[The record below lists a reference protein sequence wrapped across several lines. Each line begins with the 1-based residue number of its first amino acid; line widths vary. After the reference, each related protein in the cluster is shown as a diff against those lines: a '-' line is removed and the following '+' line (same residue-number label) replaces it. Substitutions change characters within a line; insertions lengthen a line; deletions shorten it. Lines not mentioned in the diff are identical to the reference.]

1 MHLDEVLSWLARG
14 PGYPKPLGCV
24 SIIITVASLPTALY
38 TAAQVRAID
47 RYAIDTLGV
56 PGFTLMTR
64 AGEAALRSL
73 RARWPQAQ
81 RILVLC
87 GGGNNGG
94 DGYVLAAL
102 AQHAGLKVKVASI
115 VAPERLSGD
124 ARRAWQECST
134 SAVPVQPFDLA
145 MLEGNDVIAD
155 ALLGTGLDRPL
166 DERVCAIVDQVNS
179 AGTPVL
185 SIDLPSGLHADTGR
199 IMGRCIQAMRTISFI
214 GLKTGLFLGGGPDAT
229 GEIEFDALE
238 VVPPAALAEP
248 AVERLDRDFISRV
261 LPRRRRTAHKGDF
274 GHVLIVAGGSGMPGA
289 ARLCA
294 EACLRSGAGLVT
306 VATRAANVTAVMAG
320 RPELMCHAVE
330 DLPSLQPL
338 IERADLIVAGPGLG
352 RDTWARAIFDCV
364 LDAER
369 PLVLDADALNL
380 LATTPR
386 RREDWILTPHPGE
399 VARLLG
405 LEAQAIQDDRLAA
418 LEQLHTRFGGVI
430 VLKGAGTL
438 VGTSGRIPALCNR
451 GNPGMATP
459 GMGDVLAGIV
469 GALFAQ
475 LHDPWTAARAAVLA
489 HALAGDAAAQGG
501 ERGMIA
507 SDVIARLPACL
518 NPQRST

>member
-1 MHLDEVLSWLARG
+1 M
-14 PGYPKPLGCV
+14 
-24 SIIITVASLPTALY
+24 ASLPTALY
-38 TAAQVRAID
+38 SAAQVRAFD
-47 RYAIDTLGV
+47 RYAIGTLGV

-81 RILVLC
+81 RIVVLC

-94 DGYVLAAL
+94 DGYILAAL
-102 AQHAGLKVKVASI
+102 AQRAGLKVKVATI
-115 VAPERLSGD
+115 VEPERLSGD
-124 ARRAWQECST
+124 ARRAWQECSAA
-134 SAVPVQPFDLA
+134 AVPIQPFEPS
-145 MLEGNDVIAD
+145 MLEGADVIAD
-155 ALLGTGLDRPL
+155 ALFGTGLDRPL
-166 DERVCAIVDQVNS
+166 DERVCAIVDRVNS
-179 AGTPVL
+179 TDIPVL

-199 IMGRCIQAMRTISFI
+199 ILGRCIEATRTISFI
-214 GLKTGLFLGGGPDAT
+214 GLKTGLFLGAGPDAT
-229 GEIEFDALE
+229 DEIEFDALE
-238 VVPPAALAEP
+238 VTPSAQLAEP
-248 AVERLDRDFISRV
+248 TADRLDRDFISRV

-306 VATRAANVTAVMAG
+306 VATRAANVVAVMAG

-352 RDTWARAIFDCV
+352 RDTWARAIFDSV
-364 LDAER
+364 QNAER

-399 VARLLG
+399 AARLLG
-405 LEAQAIQDDRLAA
+405 LETHAIQADRLSA
-418 LEQLHTRFGGVI
+418 LEQLHTQFGGVI
-430 VLKGAGTL
+430 VLKGANTL
-438 VGTSGRIPALCNR
+438 IGTSGHVPALCNR

-475 LHDPWTAARAAVLA
+475 LRDPWTAARAAVLA
-489 HALAGDAAAQGG
+489 HALAGDAAAQVG

-518 NPQRST
+518 NPPRSN